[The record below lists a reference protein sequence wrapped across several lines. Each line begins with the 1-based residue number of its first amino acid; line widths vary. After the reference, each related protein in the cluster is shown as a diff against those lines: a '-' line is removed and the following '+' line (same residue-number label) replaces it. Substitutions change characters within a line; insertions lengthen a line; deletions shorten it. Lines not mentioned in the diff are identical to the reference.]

1 MSRIKPFNALRPNE
15 GWYKDL
21 LGITGGSP
29 DKIGLL
35 KKLLEPRGEK
45 AEENWKLKKY
55 LYSLETLLHGGN
67 YVVDESPAVYIY
79 ERESSAGSQFGI
91 WVLTSLQ
98 DLEDGKILKH
108 EETLLRHEERLQ
120 MYREEVGLEGS
131 PVLLTYHRQPEIS
144 LLIEKSAKCTPDANF
159 LYEGSH
165 HRLWSVTDKDSIAAF
180 QMAFAKLENVY
191 VADGHHRL
199 ASAAAMH
206 RISAQWITTLYI
218 SAGQLS
224 CNAFHKMI
232 LPNIGFSDSD
242 FLKTIDQ
249 HFRVSIISVNK
260 AFVPSANHS
269 LGLFYKQ
276 QWYLLEL
283 RKEQQV
289 LMEEPD
295 VRILQDKILEPIFGI
310 RDPRTDPQLI
320 SWPENQW
327 NKMLESSNAN
337 AGIILFTLYPLH
349 IDELIK
355 QAEKQAALPPKSTY
369 IEPKVPYGLLVYMN
383 SNTKK
388 NMKGILNA

>member
-1 MSRIKPFNALRPNE
+1 MSRIKPFNALRPNQ
-15 GWYKDL
+15 GWYQDL

-67 YVVDESPAVYIY
+67 YLIDESPAVYIY
-79 ERESSAGSQFGI
+79 ERESSTGSQFGI

-98 DLEDGKILKH
+98 DLKDGKILKH
-108 EETLLRHEERLQ
+108 EETLSRHEERLQ
-120 MYREEVGLEGS
+120 IYREEVGLEGS

-144 LLIEKSAKCTPDANF
+144 SLIEKSAKRAPDSDF
-159 LYEGSH
+159 FYEGSH
-165 HRLWSVTDKDSIAAF
+165 HRLWSVSDRVSIAAF
-180 QMAFAKLENVY
+180 QMAFAKLKNVY

-206 RISAQWITTLYI
+206 RISPQWITTLYI

-224 CNAFHKMI
+224 CSAFHRMV

-242 FLKTIDQ
+242 LLKTIDQ
-249 HFRVSIISVNK
+249 YFRVSVVSANK
-260 AFVPSANHS
+260 PFVPAVNHS

-283 RKEQQV
+283 KEEQR
-289 LMEEPD
+289 LLKDEPD

-310 RDPRTDPQLI
+310 RDPRTDPHLI
-320 SWPENQW
+320 SWPANQW
-327 NKMLESSNAN
+327 NEMLENSNTN
-337 AGIILFTLYPLH
+337 AEVILFTLYPLS
-349 IDELIK
+349 ISELIQ
-355 QAEKQAALPPKSTY
+355 QAEKQAVLPPKSTY
-369 IEPKVPYGLLVYMN
+369 IEPKVPYGLLAYIN
-383 SNTKK
+383 KITKK